1 MGWSLTNFSGDEI
14 IEIALQMEES
24 GKLFYEKALS
34 YAEDGSVQ
42 ETLKYL
48 AQAETQHMHKFT
60 QLGEELGHQF
70 YPNERYVGEYGDYVK
85 SLVNSHIFKISEV
98 EDIISGIKND
108 QDILRIAIGFEKDS
122 IVIFQEFK
130 NAVNQA
136 GAETLE
142 KLINEEREH
151 IKIIS
156 TLFKKI

>member
-1 MGWSLTNFSGDEI
+1 
-14 IEIALQMEES
+14 
-24 GKLFYEKALS
+24 
-34 YAEDGSVQ
+34 
-42 ETLKYL
+42 
-48 AQAETQHMHKFT
+48 
-60 QLGEELGHQF
+60 
-70 YPNERYVGEYGDYVK
+70 
-85 SLVNSHIFKISEV
+85 EV